1 LQRRPADGGFGGGG
15 ARSAFALSFCPV
27 SAALFF
33 GSLVPLSVSSG
44 SLLALPSLY
53 GRGTGLPVPAF
64 AVLLGLGAKS
74 MNRAFQ
80 RISDLELWA
89 RRINGVVFIL
99 VGLYYTLNYVIEVF
113 S

>member
-1 LQRRPADGGFGGGG
+1 
-15 ARSAFALSFCPV
+15 
-27 SAALFF
+27 
-33 GSLVPLSVSSG
+33 
-44 SLLALPSLY
+44 
-53 GRGTGLPVPAF
+53 
-64 AVLLGLGAKS
+64 